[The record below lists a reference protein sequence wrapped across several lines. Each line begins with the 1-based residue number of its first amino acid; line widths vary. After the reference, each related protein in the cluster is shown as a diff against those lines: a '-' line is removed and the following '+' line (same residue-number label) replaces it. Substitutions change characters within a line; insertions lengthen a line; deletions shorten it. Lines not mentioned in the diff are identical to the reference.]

1 MVDVALTQAIVR
13 RLNRWYRSRS
23 RPHGTI
29 DHTYRGVRLAY
40 NSSYRLVVCLMS
52 AFLLFPAGALYFW
65 PAVFADKPRP
75 FVIALKIGW
84 AGLLVIVLL
93 APLQALRE
101 FLVVNDEGILK
112 SNVLGTQTRVE
123 WKEIAQVRIDSDGN
137 DVIFLTHAGNK
148 LKASLAYDGW
158 QDFLEISARHLDST
172 LQYQLAFAL
181 ADQRW
186 RVSDLNANS

>member
-1 MVDVALTQAIVR
+1 MVDVALTQAIVK
-13 RLNRWYRSRS
+13 RLNRWYRKRS

-40 NSSYRLVVCLMS
+40 NNSYRLIVCLMS

-65 PAVFADKPRP
+65 PDLFADKPRP

-84 AGLLVIVLL
+84 AGLLVVVFL

-112 SNVLGTQTRVE
+112 SNVLGKQIRLE

-137 DVIFLTHAGNK
+137 DVTFLTGAGNK
-148 LKASLAYDGW
+148 LKASLAYNGW
-158 QDFLEISARHLDST
+158 QDFLEISAKHLDSA
-172 LQYQLAFAL
+172 LQSQLAFAL
-181 ADQRW
+181 SNQRL
-186 RVSDLNANS
+186 RASDLKATG